1 MIAPEWGM
9 RAKVRA
15 HKQKLEAGVYAA
27 VFCVYWPAAEHG
39 PTELETC
46 WKKNCLPTMS
56 HKEPPHVR
64 RWLKSFCSS
73 LLSGAGRHEEGEDV
87 LKFIPSM

>member
-1 MIAPEWGM
+1 MLAPEWGM

-15 HKQKLEAGVYAA
+15 HKQELEAGVYAA

-46 WKKNCLPTMS
+46 WHNRS
-56 HKEPPHVR
+56 H
-64 RWLKSFCSS
+64 SQST
-73 LLSGAGRHEEGEDV
+73 
-87 LKFIPSM
+87 

>member
-1 MIAPEWGM
+1 MIHAVIFECTVVKRPYQAMLAPEWGM

-15 HKQKLEAGVYAA
+15 NKQELEAGVYAA

-46 WKKNCLPTMS
+46 WHNRS
-56 HKEPPHVR
+56 H
-64 RWLKSFCSS
+64 SQST
-73 LLSGAGRHEEGEDV
+73 
-87 LKFIPSM
+87 